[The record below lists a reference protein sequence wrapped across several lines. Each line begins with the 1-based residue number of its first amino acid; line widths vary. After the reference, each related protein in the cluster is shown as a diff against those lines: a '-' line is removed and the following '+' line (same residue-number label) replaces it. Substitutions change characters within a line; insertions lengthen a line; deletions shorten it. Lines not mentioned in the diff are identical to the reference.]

1 MQTPREQ
8 LFSKILAAKHHFETY
23 KGDIELAEEL
33 IQKGLIQKNKIYLSN
48 SINILSRFVSN
59 TNVKEIIKMVSQ
71 EISKIN

>member
-23 KGDIELAEEL
+23 KGNIELAEEL
-33 IQKGLIQKNKIYLSN
+33 IQKGLDQKNKVYLSN
-48 SINILSRFVSN
+48 SINILSKFVSN
-59 TNVKEIIKMVSQ
+59 TNVKDIIKIVSQ

>member
-8 LFSKILAAKHHFETY
+8 LFHKIIAAKQHFSTY

-33 IQKGLIQKNKIYLSN
+33 IQKGLTQKNKIYLSN
-48 SINILSRFVSN
+48 SVNILSRFVSS